1 MSEPNIVT
9 TQGVVDA
16 LTAWV
21 SSTLA
26 GHTYPAPDG
35 TYKEV
40 RVFTHNLPEP
50 EGDDDAD
57 LAFCPFCIVHAGSG
71 TVEDWGRQTMP
82 IVLLTIGCNLLDT
95 SVYMLFSCTCS
106 VITISLH
113 DYLLLP

>member
-16 LTAWV
+16 LAAWV

-57 LAFCPFCIVHAGSG
+57 LAFCPFCMH
-71 TVEDWGRQTMP
+71 
-82 IVLLTIGCNLLDT
+82 
-95 SVYMLFSCTCS
+95 
-106 VITISLH
+106 
-113 DYLLLP
+113 